1 MMNMT
6 IFNVTIVNN
15 NNVTIANNTM
25 MNSIK
30 NIPQV
35 YKNMMLTS
43 WMNK

>member
-6 IFNVTIVNN
+6 IFNVTIV
-15 NNVTIANNTM
+15 NNTM

-43 WMNK
+43 WTNK